1 MNIQEHKPPLLNKN
15 FQTIFESE
23 FVFDNRK
30 YKVYLKKSKASKNT
44 LYAKITDGIV
54 ILCQCKVNG
63 LHSIPIDR
71 SKLEV
76 LAYSAF
82 AHYLFCEVYNA

>member
-44 LYAKITDGIV
+44 LYAKITDEIV
-54 ILCQCKVNG
+54 ILGQYKING
-63 LHSIPIDR
+63 LHSIPTNAN
-71 SKLEV
+71 KLEV

-82 AHYLFCEVYNA
+82 AHYLSCELYNV

>member
-44 LYAKITDGIV
+44 LYAKITDRNVVLGQYKI
-54 ILCQCKVNG
+54 NG
-63 LHSIPIDR
+63 LQSIPTNT
-71 SKLEV
+71 SKLEI
-76 LAYSAF
+76 LEYSVF
-82 AHYLFCEVYNA
+82 AHYLNCEVYNA